1 MDRDVD
7 LRVVGIAGSLR
18 ADSHNRALLAACVA
32 LAPPGLTIEPFDL
45 REVPLYDRDLEDRGF
60 PESVTALRSAIAR
73 AHALLVV
80 TPETNAGLP
89 AVTKNAVDW
98 ASRRP
103 VPTPL
108 DGKPTLVM
116 GATPGRLGTA
126 RAQAQLRGS
135 LAHAGAIV
143 LPRPQVFVSA
153 AGEKLVDGVLVDDET
168 RERVAAALTAFAAF
182 VARLCPEGSP

>member
-1 MDRDVD
+1 MRRDVN
-7 LRVVGIAGSLR
+7 LRVAGIAGSLR
-18 ADSHNRALLAACVA
+18 VDSYNRALLAACVE
-32 LAPPGLTIEPFDL
+32 LAPTALTIEPFDL
-45 REVPLYDRDLEDRGF
+45 REVPLYDRDLEDEGF
-60 PESVTALRSAIAR
+60 PEAVTALRSAIAT
-73 AHALLVV
+73 ADGLLIV

-108 DGKPTLVM
+108 DGKPALVM

-126 RAQAQLRGS
+126 LAQAQLRGS

-143 LPRPQVFVSA
+143 LPRPQVFISA

-168 RERVAAALTAFAAF
+168 RERVAAALAAFAAF
-182 VARLCPEGSP
+182 VVRLGLEGSP